1 MGRRFYRTDEIRKIL
16 EEKMKKIIDE
26 YDNLIMKE

>member
-1 MGRRFYRTDEIRKIL
+1 MGRRFYRTDETRKIS